1 MGKIFLKIEC
11 LNTLFCSKLGDRIME
26 KEIDGVNNHLT
37 LFMLT
42 MTFGLAKDNYVFAP
56 GKT

>member
-1 MGKIFLKIEC
+1 
-11 LNTLFCSKLGDRIME
+11 ME